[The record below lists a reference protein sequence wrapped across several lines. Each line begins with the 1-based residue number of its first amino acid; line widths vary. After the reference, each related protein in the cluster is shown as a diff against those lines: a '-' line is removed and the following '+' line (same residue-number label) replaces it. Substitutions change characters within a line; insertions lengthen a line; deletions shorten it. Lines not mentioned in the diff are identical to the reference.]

1 MADLL
6 HEKGMISQKFTSFF
20 TETFAGG
27 TGSILGGIFLGD
39 LQTLYCGRDV
49 IWWLFATQTTTQSTT
64 QNRNIIMNQANR
76 EQHVTELNLK
86 NNF

>member
-39 LQTLYCGRDV
+39 LQTLDLV
-49 IWWLFATQTTTQSTT
+49 AFSDSNDDTN
-64 QNRNIIMNQANR
+64 QNSKSKYR
-76 EQHVTELNLK
+76 EQHLT
-86 NNF
+86 